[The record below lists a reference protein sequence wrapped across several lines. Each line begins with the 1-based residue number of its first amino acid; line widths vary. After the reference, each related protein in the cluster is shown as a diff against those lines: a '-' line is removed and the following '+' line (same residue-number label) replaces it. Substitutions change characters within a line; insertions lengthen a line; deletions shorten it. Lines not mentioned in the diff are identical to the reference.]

1 MAYKKITSLSN
12 AQLKEISIFTKAK
25 SENFKYYGLLFF
37 FLVIFLFFTYHSY
50 QIYHESEEE
59 MKTQEKNG
67 RDCLQ
72 KFTVDK
78 CTPID
83 MSNECLQ
90 LAKCF
95 QKSDN

>member
-1 MAYKKITSLSN
+1 MASKKITSLSN

-37 FLVIFLFFTYHSY
+37 FLVIVLFFTYHSY

-59 MKTQEKNG
+59 MKNQEKNG
-67 RDCLQ
+67 IDCLQ
-72 KFTVDK
+72 QFIGNK
-78 CTPID
+78 CTPIEMD
-83 MSNECLQ
+83 NQCLQ

>member
-1 MAYKKITSLSN
+1 MASKKITSLSN

-37 FLVIFLFFTYHSY
+37 FLVIALFFTYHSY

-59 MKTQEKNG
+59 MKTQERNG
-67 RDCLQ
+67 INCLQ
-72 KFTVDK
+72 KFHSNK
-78 CTPID
+78 CTPIEMD
-83 MSNECLQ
+83 DECTR